1 MVSIDGRVISEAGR
15 KEKRPLIRVHCNGFM
30 ISLYK

>member
-15 KEKRPLIRVHCNGFM
+15 KEKRPLIRVNATS
-30 ISLYK
+30 IATAL